1 MAEQEGIAQ
10 QVIGPD
16 GDVADQ
22 DAVMNG
28 DALADRDRQEGG
40 CGDADVRVLSD
51 DRVDEELQGM
61 LTQQQRIVDAMRE
74 EQERHAQERA
84 EMNEE
89 RMQTLRTLADAAQRR
104 VGPAATG
111 SATKSL
117 STCPKFD
124 GEGELQAFLVRF
136 ETWLKLAD
144 YHKEECR
151 PLWGGLLG
159 LALEGSAQ
167 HMYTDLPADER
178 EDYETVKK
186 KLESRYGGQ
195 ETVEAYKARLQSTI
209 ARANSQSISS
219 FRDELWLLARKAYPS
234 LDRAFQEQI
243 ALDCLIRSVDKD
255 LRVQCIMHKC
265 QTLDQAVGIIQRFE
279 AATALGP
286 EVTVKR
292 ATGKVRSVS
301 TDDHGQGVVTE
312 EAAVVGVL
320 ESKVIN
326 LLEENTRILR
336 ELQQK
341 HGPTRG
347 YRQEKKAG
355 RDECYRCGQKGHFAR
370 ECPMKKQK
378 SENLTP
384 PAEK

>member
-1 MAEQEGIAQ
+1 MAEQEELVQ

-16 GDVADQ
+16 GDLADQ
-22 DAVMNG
+22 EAEKNDDVLP
-28 DALADRDRQEGG
+28 DQDRQEGG
-40 CGDADVRVLSD
+40 VGDAGVRVPPD
-51 DRVDEELQGM
+51 DRIDEELQDM
-61 LTQQQRIVDAMRE
+61 LTQQQRIVEAMRE

-104 VGPAATG
+104 AGPAATN

-144 YHKEECR
+144 YHKDECK

-167 HMYTDLPADER
+167 HMYTDLPANER

-186 KLESRYGGQ
+186 KLECRYGGQ

-209 ARANSQSISS
+209 ARAKSQSISS

-279 AATALGP
+279 AATTLGP
-286 EVTVKR
+286 DVTFKKT
-292 ATGKVRSVS
+292 TGKVRSVS
-301 TDDHGQGVVTE
+301 TEDQGQGVSTE
-312 EAAVVGVL
+312 KTVAVGAL
-320 ESKVIN
+320 ESKMIN

-336 ELQQK
+336 ELHQK
-341 HGPTRG
+341 HGPTRV
-347 YRQEKKAG
+347 RQDKKAG

-370 ECPMKKQK
+370 ECPKKRQI
-378 SENLTP
+378 SENSTP